1 MITNPAFYVD
11 EWFLTLIVDL
21 PHMASKIK
29 LFNKKLGVGKK
40 HKSHIEVTP
49 KAVVAP
55 AQVTPKVSEPSDV
68 MSILWRSTCIIIML

>member
-1 MITNPAFYVD
+1 MLTSNAFYID
-11 EWFLTLIVDL
+11 KWFLTLSVDL
-21 PHMASKIK
+21 PPMASKIK

-55 AQVTPKVSEPSDV
+55 AQVTPKVSELSDV
-68 MSILWRSTCIIIML
+68 SYIWRGTCITIMV